1 MEERFESQRPV
12 VPANAVVDATLDI
25 KSKESV
31 LFIFFS
37 T

>member
-12 VPANAVVDATLDI
+12 VPANAVVDAMLDTKI
-25 KSKESV
+25 KESIF
-31 LFIFFS
+31 FIFFS